1 MASVEKNSRTK
12 KRERYQETMIE
23 SLRTHG
29 WEKVGATW
37 VGKGWCHMG
46 GKRFVPCSSQK
57 LFL

>member
-37 VGKGWCHMG
+37 VGKGLCHVAH
-46 GKRFVPCSSQK
+46 KNFFCDDDS
-57 LFL
+57 L